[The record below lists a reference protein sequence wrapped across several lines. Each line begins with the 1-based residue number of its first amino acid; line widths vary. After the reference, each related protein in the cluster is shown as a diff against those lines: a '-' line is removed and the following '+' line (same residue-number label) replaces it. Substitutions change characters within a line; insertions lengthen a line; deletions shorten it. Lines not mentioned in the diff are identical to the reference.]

1 MVAYAANV
9 VVNGR
14 PVVPVRVAVAPEML
28 AWALERSGQDSQVLE
43 RTFPRLPQW
52 RRGEAQP
59 TIKQLETFARKTR
72 TPVGYLLLDE
82 PPDEPVPIPDYRTL
96 GDGGVAR
103 PSPDLLDAVALC
115 QLRQDWYRDHV
126 SLTGGEPAA
135 FVGSVT
141 VDDEPVEVGRT
152 IRTAAAFDVEDR
164 KDFRSWTEALSAFS
178 NRVEELG
185 VLVMRSGVV
194 GSNTHRRLDPDEFRG
209 FALSDPIAPVIF
221 INSRDT
227 VAAQIFTLAH
237 ELAHLWLGG
246 SALDSPELGLS
257 QPSAAQPAPHGHIET
272 WCNQV
277 AAEILVPSESL
288 QAQFDPTALLVDEV
302 DRLVR
307 LYRVS
312 SLVVLRSLFD
322 GGHVSWTAFREAWLT
337 ELDRMAARTG
347 SDGGD
352 YYRTQPVRVSKRFAQ
367 AVIVS
372 TLEGHTL
379 YRDAFRMLGFR
390 KQSTFD
396 EWSRQLGLA

>member
-1 MVAYAANV
+1 M
-9 VVNGR
+9 
-14 PVVPVRVAVAPEML
+14 PVRVPVAPEML
-28 AWALERSGQDSQVLE
+28 VWAQERSGQDDDALE
-43 RTFPRLPQW
+43 RAFPKLPEW
-52 RRGEAQP
+52 LRGEAQP
-59 TIKQLETFARKTR
+59 TIKQLEKFARKTR

-82 PPDEPVPIPDYRTL
+82 PPAEAVPIPDYRIV
-96 GDGGVAR
+96 GDGDVAR
-103 PSPDLLDAVALC
+103 PSPDLLDTVALC
-115 QLRQDWYRDHV
+115 QTRQDWYRDHL
-126 SLTGGEPAA
+126 SLAGGESPA
-135 FVGSVT
+135 FVGSAT
-141 VDDEPVEVGRT
+141 IEEDPLDVGRS
-152 IRTAAAFDVEDR
+152 IRSTASFDVEDR
-164 KDFRSWTEALSAFS
+164 TDFRSWTEALGAFS
-178 NRVEELG
+178 SRVEGLG

-209 FALSDPIAPVIF
+209 FALTDAVAPVVF

-246 SALDSPELGLS
+246 SALDNPELDQR
-257 QPSAAQPAPHGHIET
+257 QPGPAQDARHGRVEA
-272 WCNQV
+272 WCNRV
-277 AAEILVPSESL
+277 AAEVLVPSASL
-288 QAQFDPTALLVDEV
+288 RAQFEPAVPLIDEV

-322 GGHVSWTAFREAWLT
+322 HGLVGWTAFREAWRS
-337 ELDRMAARTG
+337 ELDRMTVTPR
-347 SDGGD
+347 SSGGD

-390 KQSTFD
+390 KKSTFD
-396 EWSRQLGLA
+396 EWSRQLELV